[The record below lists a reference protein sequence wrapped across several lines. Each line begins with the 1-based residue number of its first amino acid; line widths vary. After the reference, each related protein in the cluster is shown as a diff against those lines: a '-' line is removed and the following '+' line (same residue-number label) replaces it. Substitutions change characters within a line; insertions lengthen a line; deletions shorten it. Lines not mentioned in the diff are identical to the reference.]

1 MCLLPSEVG
10 ACGQA
15 RLQLQGEN
23 QSGVTN
29 EERAH
34 DGMLH
39 MEVVRGSP
47 CKRHCIDHSGL

>member
-23 QSGVTN
+23 HSGVTN

-39 MEVVRGSP
+39 MEFVRDSH
-47 CKRHCIDHSGL
+47 CKRCCIDHSGL

>member
-23 QSGVTN
+23 HSGVTN

-39 MEVVRGSP
+39 MEFVRDGP
-47 CKRHCIDHSGL
+47 YKRRRIDHDGL

>member
-15 RLQLQGEN
+15 RLQLQGED

-29 EERAH
+29 ERAH

-39 MEVVRGSP
+39 MEFVRDSH
-47 CKRHCIDHSGL
+47 CKRCCIDHSGL